1 MSRQGRH
8 TNARARNHDLL
19 DVANHLSRFVKQQQ
33 KRTLDQDVKQQ
44 WRLTAAK
51 LSSNSAQVESEL
63 LSMLASLAVPEAAA
77 IQSSHTQLLVCRQ
90 EWDELQRDVLAKAF
104 QNVQRQRVQPSRPG
118 LDRIKQQHKQI
129 KATLRDLDSACPAA
143 QAELLADWPSALEI
157 PKLES
162 AWPRL
167 HDEVQVLC
175 QQHQT
180 AANDTRQRL
189 QAEGADLHASFVQRL
204 QDCQEDLRVHDLSPY
219 AREHSDWTQQDQELL
234 FQISQ
239 QFKADSLAPSKDS
252 MHQYMQAMLPGK
264 SIADIAGHATWC
276 WQKCMLDKRSRSLF
290 CAWDKA
296 RQTFLEDARKMLSQS
311 VQRQAASAQT
321 AADKLKCLSL
331 QHELHNELKV
341 LRCEKYVQEA
351 MNAIEA
357 DAEQQALTAKQEEEA
372 RQLHSRL
379 QHNKQQL
386 ALYYKAQE
394 AARAEAQAAA
404 TLQAE
409 EEAAQALLQS
419 QLNQERVNFRQTEA
433 ATKEQLRAEKAA
445 MLLCEEQQRTA
456 RLDRLR
462 AQVQVHVESDPERAM
477 AATAASSAQEA
488 SHDPA
493 FAPVN
498 GYTIETLL
506 KDKRFKVLEAL
517 RQQSLHNTSYAK
529 QALLAVSPST
539 IPRRDTL
546 TTSAKD

>member
-104 QNVQRQRVQPSRPG
+104 QNVQRQRVQPSRP
-118 LDRIKQQHKQI
+118 
-129 KATLRDLDSACPAA
+129 
-143 QAELLADWPSALEI
+143 
-157 PKLES
+157 
-162 AWPRL
+162 
-167 HDEVQVLC
+167 
-175 QQHQT
+175 
-180 AANDTRQRL
+180 ANDTRQRL

-409 EEAAQALLQS
+409 EEAAQ
-419 QLNQERVNFRQTEA
+419 
-433 ATKEQLRAEKAA
+433 
-445 MLLCEEQQRTA
+445 QRTA

>member
-51 LSSNSAQVESEL
+51 LSSNRWNQNFYPCWQAWQYL
-63 LSMLASLAVPEAAA
+63 RQLQFRAVTHSFLCA
-77 IQSSHTQLLVCRQ
+77 
-90 EWDELQRDVLAKAF
+90 
-104 QNVQRQRVQPSRPG
+104 
-118 LDRIKQQHKQI
+118 DRNG
-129 KATLRDLDSACPAA
+129 TNCSVMY
-143 QAELLADWPSALEI
+143 
-157 PKLES
+157 
-162 AWPRL
+162 WPRL
-167 HDEVQVLC
+167 SRMCRGSVFSPP
-175 QQHQT
+175 
-180 AANDTRQRL
+180 
-189 QAEGADLHASFVQRL
+189 GQRL

-409 EEAAQALLQS
+409 EEAAQ
-419 QLNQERVNFRQTEA
+419 
-433 ATKEQLRAEKAA
+433 
-445 MLLCEEQQRTA
+445 QRTA